1 MTLLPGWVDSLY
13 PATQAHN
20 AIQGGVAVLIIAVFI
35 AWKWGGYKQYIGL
48 DQFWGLGKLLFGI
61 SLLWVWFFISSLM
74 VLWYGKKP
82 NERDVLQILM
92 FGKYL
97 PVFLGTIF
105 FIFIRG

>member
-1 MTLLPGWVDSLY
+1 MLYLLPGNGED
-13 PATQAHN
+13 
-20 AIQGGVAVLIIAVFI
+20 IKKFR
-35 AWKWGGYKQYIGL
+35 IGSIL
-48 DQFWGLGKLLFGI
+48 GIGKLLFGI

-105 FIFIRG
+105 FVFMFHLQY